1 MWKRWTFYFILIFWT
16 NLLIYNTIIFF
27 VMSNSIRQTQF
38 HRSVRDM
45 RLAYSNLMYVF
56 NPRRNIVFTW
66 YEILAGIS
74 ILSFLS
80 FLVFLVIYY
89 ALWSICKEPPFSA
102 ALCNKLT
109 FQYYFRHII
118 ELSAHSN
125 SSETYSSFPNNKNPA
140 FLSQPHSTY
149 AFSVQNG
156 WNSMLR

>member
-1 MWKRWTFYFILIFWT
+1 
-16 NLLIYNTIIFF
+16 
-27 VMSNSIRQTQF
+27 MSNSIRQTQF

-89 ALWSICKEPPFSA
+89 AL
-102 ALCNKLT
+102 
-109 FQYYFRHII
+109 
-118 ELSAHSN
+118 
-125 SSETYSSFPNNKNPA
+125 
-140 FLSQPHSTY
+140 
-149 AFSVQNG
+149 
-156 WNSMLR
+156 